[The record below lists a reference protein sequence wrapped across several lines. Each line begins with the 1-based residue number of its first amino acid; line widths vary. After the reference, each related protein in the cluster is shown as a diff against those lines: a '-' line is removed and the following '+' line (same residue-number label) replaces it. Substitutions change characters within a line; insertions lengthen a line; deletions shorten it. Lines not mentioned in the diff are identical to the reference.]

1 MYLTTHAAVGVLI
14 SQSVERPLW
23 VFLFSFLSHFVLD
36 FIPHGDEDVGTWIQK
51 RPRNAF
57 VVGLLDLGLLTMFL
71 SILYATKDL
80 PQMALISAGVIGA
93 VLPDFLTN
101 IFPLLH
107 ERMSWMAVVRLVYH
121 TQRRLGL
128 RTIWRG
134 HDWFH
139 RLSHTASHR
148 RITIKQ
154 GLVMQIVIL
163 VVALWLG
170 LGYR

>member
-1 MYLTTHAAVGVLI
+1 MYLTAHAAVGVLI

-23 VFLFSFLSHFVLD
+23 VFVFSFLSHFILD
-36 FIPHGDEDVGTWIQK
+36 FIPHGDEDVGIWIKK

-57 VVGLLDLGLLTMFL
+57 VVGLLDLGLLTIFL
-71 SILYATKDL
+71 AILYATKDL

-93 VLPDFLTN
+93 ILPDLLTN

-107 ERMSWMAVVRLVYH
+107 QYTSWLSVVRGVYWL
-121 TQRRLGL
+121 QRKLGL
-128 RTIWRG
+128 TILWRG

-139 RLSHTASHR
+139 RFSHTASHR

-154 GLVMQIVIL
+154 GLILQGL
-163 VVALWLG
+163 VVSIALVAGLG
-170 LGYR
+170 LL